1 MKSNIIAII
10 IAGALIGGVLLLTGA
25 SDSAQRLPTLDNVK
39 IIDGKQIIE
48 IVARGGYSPR
58 IIAAKA
64 DLPTVIKMK
73 TNGTFDCSLALVIPS
88 LDYQTQLPTTGV
100 IDIDVPPQKSGTTM
114 RGLCAMGMF
123 SF

>member
-1 MKSNIIAII
+1 M
-10 IAGALIGGVLLLTGA
+10 AGALIGGVLLLTGA

-39 IIDGKQIIE
+39 IIDSKQIIE

-123 SF
+123 SFQIKFN